1 MTSKRGFRLALIL
14 GCFFTGVFTQADQS
28 LTITGHIRN
37 IAPEYGN
44 LNTSFTQA
52 DLDQLGLVSTDQ
64 FLIHTDNRQI
74 RITLGQQYA
83 DVPRGQWIGF
93 IDWEGFLRI
102 AIHYGNAAEQL
113 TVHQHSQLQLSRPI
127 D

>member
-1 MTSKRGFRLALIL
+1 MTVKRGFRIAVIL
-14 GCFFTGVFTQADQS
+14 GCILGGLFAQADQN
-28 LTITGHIRN
+28 LTIPGHIRN

-52 DLDQLGLVSTDQ
+52 DLDQLGLVSLDQ
-64 FLIHTDNRQI
+64 FLLQTDNRQI

-83 DVPRGQWIGF
+83 DVPSGQWIGF

>member
-1 MTSKRGFRLALIL
+1 MTVKRGFRIAVIL
-14 GCFFTGVFTQADQS
+14 GCILGGLFAQADQN
-28 LTITGHIRN
+28 LTIPGHIRN

-52 DLDQLGLVSTDQ
+52 DLDQLGLVSLDQ
-64 FLIHTDNRQI
+64 FLLHTENRYI
-74 RITLGQQYA
+74 TITLGQQYA
-83 DVPRGQWIGF
+83 DVPSGQWIGF

>member
-1 MTSKRGFRLALIL
+1 MTVKQGFSIAVIL
-14 GCFFTGVFTQADQS
+14 GCVLGGLFTQADQN

-64 FLIHTDNRQI
+64 FLIQADHRQI
-74 RITLGQQYA
+74 SVTLGTQYA
-83 DVPRGQWIGF
+83 DVARGQWIGF

-102 AIHYGNAAEQL
+102 AVHYGNAAEQL

>member
-1 MTSKRGFRLALIL
+1 MTIKRGCRLALIL
-14 GCFFTGVFTQADQS
+14 GCFFAGLFTQADQN

-52 DLDQLGLVSTDQ
+52 DLDQLGLVSLDQ
-64 FLIHTDNRQI
+64 FLLQTDNRYI
-74 RITLGQQYA
+74 TITLGQQYA
-83 DVPRGQWIGF
+83 DVPSGQWIGF

>member
-1 MTSKRGFRLALIL
+1 MTVKRGFRIAVIL
-14 GCFFTGVFTQADQS
+14 GCILGGLFAQADQN
-28 LTITGHIRN
+28 LTITGHIRS

-52 DLDQLGLVSTDQ
+52 DLDQLGLVSLDQ
-64 FLIHTDNRQI
+64 FLLQTDNRQI

-83 DVPRGQWIGF
+83 DVPSGQWIGF